1 MDFTTLGAILRTYE
15 HNAKVIHW
23 GAYGPRFD
31 RVHKLCDEFE
41 EMFHADVDFAGETG
55 LRIDQAPPSFD
66 NIMSVLE
73 NSDHN
78 YIVCQ
83 YKLIGYDEAIK
94 TLQKM
99 CADVMQALIEIHESE
114 LMQKPENMGIKSTIE
129 SVYDKYDFQV
139 RYLNKRRAMPKDA
152 GEGYE
157 PHGGHGE
164 HEPSRQ
170 LIHDETPPED

>member
-41 EMFHADVDFAGETG
+41 AMFHEDVDYAGETG
-55 LRIDQAPPSFD
+55 LRLEQAPPSFD
-66 NIMSVLE
+66 KIMEVLE
-73 NSDHN
+73 NSEHN

-83 YKLIGYDEAIK
+83 YKLIGYEEAIK

-99 CADVMQALIEIHESE
+99 CADVMEALVEIHESDI
-114 LMQKPENMGIKSTIE
+114 MQQPVNMGIKSSIE

-139 RYLNKRRAMPKDA
+139 RYLNKRRAMPKDI
-152 GEGYE
+152 EGGE
-157 PHGGHGE
+157 PH
-164 HEPSRQ
+164 HELEPPKQ
-170 LIHDETPPED
+170 VLHDEGPED